1 VRGAVH
7 PLGGVLRVRRAHRF
21 ARLLFPA
28 LFTPLSSTHTLS
40 LPHFLCVARY
50 RGVLAETVFA
60 KLYASNSL
68 RLRLRALMFDIVA
81 GCADGATL
89 RLFLCSPRP
98 SNSSLHVTRRSLDAR
113 VVTFFLLG

>member
-1 VRGAVH
+1 MCHTDLYVGGTSRERRYVLSRAGAFH

-40 LPHFLCVARY
+40 VPHFLCVARY

-60 KLYASNSL
+60 
-68 RLRLRALMFDIVA
+68 
-81 GCADGATL
+81 
-89 RLFLCSPRP
+89 
-98 SNSSLHVTRRSLDAR
+98 
-113 VVTFFLLG
+113 